1 MPRVSREQME
11 KNHELI
17 MQTSA
22 RLFREHGLAGVS
34 VADLMAA
41 AGLTHGGFYGHFDS
55 KDELAAAATAAAFQ
69 ETDVRWMERMR
80 HAPDKR
86 AKRAKIAEGYLSN
99 RHRDHSDNGCAA
111 VALAGDVAREAADKP
126 VRAAY
131 TAGIESQVNILADVS
146 DAATREAQRK
156 DAMVQLAL
164 MLGAVNLAR
173 ATRGTPL
180 SDEILQAAR
189 EFLGARAI

>member
-11 KNHELI
+11 KNHERI
-17 MQTSA
+17 METSA
-22 RLFREHGLAGVS
+22 RLFRERGLSGVS

-55 KDELAAAATAAAFQ
+55 KDQLAAEATQQAFE
-69 ETDVRWMERMR
+69 ETDARWMERMR
-80 HAPDKR
+80 TAPDKR

-99 RHRDHSDNGCAA
+99 RHRDHSQNGCAA
-111 VALAGDVAREAADKP
+111 VALAGDVAREPDGRP
-126 VRAAY
+126 IRAVYA
-131 TAGIESQVNILADVS
+131 AGIESQVNILAAVS
-146 DAATREAQRK
+146 DAATPAGQRK

-173 ATRGTPL
+173 ATRGTAL

-189 EFLGARAI
+189 EFLGAKAI

>member
-22 RLFREHGLAGVS
+22 RLFREHGLSGVS

-41 AGLTHGGFYGHFDS
+41 AGLTHGGFYGHFGS
-55 KDELAAAATAAAFQ
+55 KDELAAAATAAAFKD
-69 ETDVRWMERMR
+69 TDVRWMERM
-80 HAPDKR
+80 HNAPDKR

-99 RHRDHSDNGCAA
+99 RHRDHSENGCAA
-111 VALAGDVAREAADKP
+111 VALVGDV

-131 TAGIESQVNILADVS
+131 AAGIESQVNILADVS